1 MAVDG
6 AHNNLLPG
14 LWYTQAHKVM
24 LETEAQQALQVAV
37 KHYGDASQGGSGHQ
51 CTVGLANLA

>member
-1 MAVDG
+1 MGPITTCCLDFG
-6 AHNNLLPG
+6 
-14 LWYTQAHKVM
+14 TQAHKVM

-51 CTVGLANLA
+51 CTVGVANLA